1 MEGNLRSVFFGRT
14 LTDNLDRFIRL
25 ADLITLTV
33 NLSVL
38 VYLNGKLRGQGIYNR
53 CSYSVETAGYPPPPN
68 FPPA

>member
-25 ADLITLTV
+25 ANLITLTV

-53 CSYSVETAGYPPPPN
+53 CSHSV
-68 FPPA
+68 